1 MPTSARENRQKE
13 TAPRRKPASVLNSA
27 GRDKA
32 DGEAN
37 AEKKSCGQFAEPIQV
52 KIQENVWHFLKD
64 GTGLC
69 LSTGE
74 TMSRQEVIAFKAK
87 ASRFRVEGLGLS
99 L

>member
-1 MPTSARENRQKE
+1 MERNDSH
-13 TAPRRKPASVLNSA
+13 A
-27 GRDKA
+27 G
-32 DGEAN
+32 
-37 AEKKSCGQFAEPIQV
+37 SGQFAEPIQV